1 MKPWRSWRSFFL
13 LQAAVLLLLE
23 WPPRVVTGDLA
34 SLLFEGFVAGVSILG
49 IVLIVR
55 GLVNPAPSLT
65 SAVTALGKMILV
77 AVGAFVFWL
86 IILTVFPLFIWKPV
100 ERSVLELFFLPP
112 LVAFSTGTM
121 IHMRLG
127 PFRTYLPPME
137 RVRQILAE
145 NPGAYLGGAATENR
159 IAEAERILGLTLPKS
174 YREFLASWGDLEFR
188 MRKYLGI
195 PATMDMDHPTPA
207 DFVGTT
213 LEAREQA
220 GLPSQ
225 LVVCATRPDG
235 PRACLNTFAMR
246 DREAPVVLWDSAS
259 RTIVRTLAP
268 TFAGFLRDRLE
279 AVLKSSGNAFVQ
291 QNQHEAW

>member
-1 MKPWRSWRSFFL
+1 VKLSASWRKCL
-13 LQAAVLLLLE
+13 VLQAGITLVFWIAMRWLAPALLLVFALAMILGVVWMARSFAIDRRNGAGALRMVLNMALAAAGFTAGWGFVLPAIAIASSVPTQGVGILVLLA
-23 WPPRVVTGDLA
+23 PA
-34 SLLFEGFVAGVSILG
+34 F
-49 IVLIVR
+49 
-55 GLVNPAPSLT
+55 GL
-65 SAVTALGKMILV
+65 
-77 AVGAFVFWL
+77 
-86 IILTVFPLFIWKPV
+86 
-100 ERSVLELFFLPP
+100 
-112 LVAFSTGTM
+112 FSTGTM
-121 IHMRLG
+121 IHLRLG

-145 NPGAYLGGAATENR
+145 NPGAYLGGAATESR

-174 YREFLASWGDLEFR
+174 YREFLATWGDLEFR

-195 PATMDMDHPTPA
+195 PATMNMDHPTPA

-279 AVLKSSGNAFVQ
+279 AVLKSSGKAFVQ